1 MRRPLFQIEGE
12 SKTARQPLTDAR
24 EKEFVR
30 ELIIKYNHDYAKNFV
45 KKQEPMLVKS
55 KSVSN
60 LKEKIKMFREN

>member
-1 MRRPLFQIEGE
+1 MFLIEGE

-30 ELIIKYNHDYAKNFV
+30 ELIIKYNHDYAKNFI
-45 KKQEPMLVKS
+45 KKQEPTEPTLVKS

>member
-1 MRRPLFQIEGE
+1 LIEEE

-30 ELIIKYNHDYAKNFV
+30 ELIIKYNHDYAKNFI
-45 KKQEPMLVKS
+45 KKQEPIMVKS

-60 LKEKIKMFREN
+60 LK